1 MCSPANLEFTRNP
14 GTVLELPGARMAG
27 VHCHTW
33 QGKVFRKGFKLE
45 LAENLEGGA
54 SAGGVERGRLPADVT
69 LARRGRLRNKEEH
82 SWHGGLLC
90 RVSCTQGL

>member
-1 MCSPANLEFTRNP
+1 MILVCSPANLEFTRNP

-27 VHCHTW
+27 VHRHTW

-54 SAGGVERGRLPADVT
+54 SAGGVEQERSLGLEGCGTRKSIPGTGDSCAESLAGRVCE
-69 LARRGRLRNKEEH
+69 GK
-82 SWHGGLLC
+82 
-90 RVSCTQGL
+90 